1 MISRSPFLRIMSSA
15 QGSEFKGA
23 VGVGLHPFSWLA
35 FLLALLLGTSAS
47 FGQNKAALQAQRDAL
62 EKKLATTERLLSEA
76 ASNKNDALVSLRLID
91 ERMLLREQLINHHRA
106 EIRSIERS
114 MTSTDSEI
122 RTLEGHVSALK
133 DEYARM
139 IQAAHKQSLAYN
151 PWLYLFSAADF
162 NQASIRFRML
172 QSYSTLRK
180 DHVAQIE
187 SAQIDL
193 SDNRANLVTE
203 KSEMETALKDVRN
216 ERNALAKDRETRAGI
231 VRDLKGKESRLRA
244 EVKTSK
250 AEQKRLNESIRK
262 IIEAELAAERASSA
276 GEFALTP
283 EGKIV
288 SAAFE
293 SNRASLPWPVLR
305 GIITG
310 KFGKQSHPTLPGIT
324 FENNG
329 VDISTEAASSVL
341 AVFAGNVSSVF
352 PIPGAGETVIL
363 SHGAFRT
370 VYSNLEGVRLKKGE
384 RIEAREKIGTVRPNN
399 SQNVL
404 HFEVWKVAGTSQTPQ
419 NPSAWL
425 VKL

>member
-1 MISRSPFLRIMSSA
+1 MSNA
-15 QGSEFKGA
+15 RDFK
-23 VGVGLHPFSWLA
+23 LHPCLVVGRLPV
-35 FLLALLLGTSAS
+35 FLLAGLLWSSTLCAQS
-47 FGQNKAALQAQRDAL
+47 KADLQAQRDAL

-91 ERMLLREQLINHHRA
+91 KRMALREQLIRHHRA

-122 RTLEGHVSALK
+122 RTLEGHIAALK

-139 IQAAHKQSLAYN
+139 IQAAHKQSLAQN

-162 NQASIRFRML
+162 TQASIRFRML
-172 QSYSTLRK
+172 QSYSSLRK
-180 DHVAQIE
+180 EHVAQIE
-187 SAQIDL
+187 SAQVHL
-193 SDNRANLVTE
+193 SDNRNNLVNE
-203 KSEMETALKDVRN
+203 KSSMEIALSDVRN
-216 ERNALAKDRETRAGI
+216 ERNALAKDRKKRSEI
-231 VRDLKGKESRLRA
+231 VQDLKGRESTLRA
-244 EVKTSK
+244 EVKKSK
-250 AEQKRLNESIRK
+250 AEQKRLNASIRK
-262 IIEAELAAERASSA
+262 IIESELAAERASSE

-305 GIITG
+305 GVITG

-329 VDISTEAASSVL
+329 IDISTEKTSSVL
-341 AVFAGNVSSVF
+341 AIFAGSVSSVF
-352 PIPGAGETVIL
+352 PIPGAGQTVIL

-370 VYSNLEGVRLKKGE
+370 VYSNLEGVQLKKGD
-384 RIEAREKIGTVRPNN
+384 RIEAREKIGSVRPNN
-399 SQNVL
+399 NQNVL
-404 HFEVWKVAGTSQTPQ
+404 HFEVWKVTGNSQTPQ
-419 NPSAWL
+419 NPSTWL

>member
-1 MISRSPFLRIMSSA
+1 MTSRLPSPKTMSNA
-15 QGSEFKGA
+15 RDFK
-23 VGVGLHPFSWLA
+23 LHPCLVVGRLPV
-35 FLLALLLGTSAS
+35 FLLAGLLWSSTLCAQS
-47 FGQNKAALQAQRDAL
+47 KADLQAQRDAL

-76 ASNKNDALVSLRLID
+76 ASTKNDALVSLRLID
-91 ERMLLREQLINHHRA
+91 KRMALREQLIRHHRA

-122 RTLEGHVSALK
+122 RTLEGHIAALK

-139 IQAAHKQSLAYN
+139 IQAAHKQSLAQN

-162 NQASIRFRML
+162 TQASIRFRML
-172 QSYSTLRK
+172 QSYSSLRK
-180 DHVAQIE
+180 EHVAQIE
-187 SAQIDL
+187 SAQVHL
-193 SDNRANLVTE
+193 SDNRNNLVNE
-203 KSEMETALKDVRN
+203 KSSMEIALSDVRN
-216 ERNALAKDRETRAGI
+216 ERNALAKDRKKRSEI
-231 VRDLKGKESRLRA
+231 VQDLKGRESTLRA
-244 EVKTSK
+244 EVKKSK
-250 AEQKRLNESIRK
+250 AEQKRLNASIRK
-262 IIEAELAAERASSA
+262 IIESELAAERASSE

-305 GIITG
+305 GVITG

-329 VDISTEAASSVL
+329 IDISTEKTSSVL
-341 AVFAGNVSSVF
+341 AIFAGSVSSVF
-352 PIPGAGETVIL
+352 PIPGAGQTVIL

-370 VYSNLEGVRLKKGE
+370 VYSNLEGVQLKKGD
-384 RIEAREKIGTVRPNN
+384 RIEAREKIGSVRPNN
-399 SQNVL
+399 NQNVL
-404 HFEVWKVAGTSQTPQ
+404 HFEVWKVTGNSQTPQ
-419 NPSAWL
+419 NPSTWL

>member
-1 MISRSPFLRIMSSA
+1 MSNA
-15 QGSEFKGA
+15 RDFK
-23 VGVGLHPFSWLA
+23 LHPCLVVGRLPV
-35 FLLALLLGTSAS
+35 FLLAGLLWSSTLCAQS
-47 FGQNKAALQAQRDAL
+47 KADLQAQRDAL

-91 ERMLLREQLINHHRA
+91 KRMALREQLIRHHRA

-122 RTLEGHVSALK
+122 RTLEGHIAALK

-139 IQAAHKQSLAYN
+139 IQAAHKQSLAQN
-151 PWLYLFSAADF
+151 PWLYLFSATDF
-162 NQASIRFRML
+162 TQASIRFRML
-172 QSYSTLRK
+172 QSYSSLRK
-180 DHVAQIE
+180 EHVAQIE
-187 SAQIDL
+187 SAQVHL
-193 SDNRANLVTE
+193 SDNRNNLVNE
-203 KSEMETALKDVRN
+203 KSSMEIALSDVRN
-216 ERNALAKDRETRAGI
+216 ERNALAKDRKKRSEI
-231 VRDLKGKESRLRA
+231 VQDLKGRESTLRA
-244 EVKTSK
+244 EVKKSK
-250 AEQKRLNESIRK
+250 AEQKRLNASIRK
-262 IIEAELAAERASSA
+262 IIESELAAERASSE

-305 GIITG
+305 GVITG

-329 VDISTEAASSVL
+329 IDISTEKTSSVL
-341 AVFAGNVSSVF
+341 AIFAGSVSSVF
-352 PIPGAGETVIL
+352 PIPGAGQTVIL

-370 VYSNLEGVRLKKGE
+370 VYSNLEGVQLKKGD
-384 RIEAREKIGTVRPNN
+384 RIEAREKIGSVRPNN
-399 SQNVL
+399 NQNVL
-404 HFEVWKVAGTSQTPQ
+404 HFEVWKVTGNSQTPQ
-419 NPSAWL
+419 NPSTWL

>member
-1 MISRSPFLRIMSSA
+1 MTFRLPSLKTMSSA
-15 QGSEFKGA
+15 RDFKLPLGKSA
-23 VGVGLHPFSWLA
+23 ARPGVFLA
-35 FLLALLLGTSAS
+35 AFMLWSVVSCA
-47 FGQNKAALQAQRDAL
+47 QNKAALQAQRDAL

-91 ERMLLREQLINHHRA
+91 ERMGLREQLISHHRT

-114 MTSTDSEI
+114 MTNTDSEI
-122 RTLEGHVSALK
+122 RTLEGHISALK

-139 IQAAHKQSLAYN
+139 IQAAHKQSLSQN

-162 NQASIRFRML
+162 TQASIRFRML
-172 QSYSTLRK
+172 QSYSSLRK
-180 DHVAQIE
+180 EHVAQIE
-187 SAQIDL
+187 SAQLNL
-193 SDNRANLVTE
+193 SDNRTDLISE
-203 KSEMETALKDVRN
+203 KSAMETALSDVRK
-216 ERNALAKDRETRAGI
+216 ERNALAKDRNKRAEI
-231 VRDLKGKESRLRA
+231 VRDLKGKESSLRA
-244 EVKTSK
+244 EVKKSK

-262 IIEAELAAERASSA
+262 IIESELAAERASSA

-293 SNRASLPWPVLR
+293 SNRASLPWPVIR
-305 GIITG
+305 GVITG

-329 VDISTEAASSVL
+329 IDISTEQASSVL
-341 AVFAGNVSSVF
+341 AIFAGSVSSVF
-352 PIPGAGETVIL
+352 PIPGAGQTVIL

-370 VYSNLEGVRLKKGE
+370 VYSNLEGVQLKKGD
-384 RIEAREKIGTVRPNN
+384 RLEAREKIGSVRPNN

-404 HFEVWKVAGTSQTPQ
+404 HFEVWKVAGNSQTPQ
-419 NPSAWL
+419 NPSTWL
-425 VKL
+425 VKH

>member
-1 MISRSPFLRIMSSA
+1 MTSRLPSPKTMSNA
-15 QGSEFKGA
+15 RDFK
-23 VGVGLHPFSWLA
+23 LHPCLVVGRLPV
-35 FLLALLLGTSAS
+35 FLLAGLLWSSTLCAQS
-47 FGQNKAALQAQRDAL
+47 KADLQAQRDAL

-91 ERMLLREQLINHHRA
+91 KRMALREQLIRHHRA

-122 RTLEGHVSALK
+122 RTLEGHIAALK

-139 IQAAHKQSLAYN
+139 IQAAHKQSLAQN

-162 NQASIRFRML
+162 TQASIRFRML
-172 QSYSTLRK
+172 QSYSSLRK
-180 DHVAQIE
+180 EHVAQIE
-187 SAQIDL
+187 SAQVHL
-193 SDNRANLVTE
+193 SDNRNNLVNE
-203 KSEMETALKDVRN
+203 KSSMEIALSDVRN
-216 ERNALAKDRETRAGI
+216 ERNALAKDRKKRSEI
-231 VRDLKGKESRLRA
+231 VQDLKGRESTLRA
-244 EVKTSK
+244 EVKKSK
-250 AEQKRLNESIRK
+250 AEQKRLNASIRK
-262 IIEAELAAERASSA
+262 IIESELAAERASSE

-305 GIITG
+305 GVITG
-310 KFGKQSHPTLPGIT
+310 KFGKQSNPTLPGIT

-329 VDISTEAASSVL
+329 IDISTEKTSSVL
-341 AVFAGNVSSVF
+341 AIFAGSVSSVF
-352 PIPGAGETVIL
+352 PIPGAGQTVIL

-370 VYSNLEGVRLKKGE
+370 VYSNLEGVQLKKGD
-384 RIEAREKIGTVRPNN
+384 RIEAREKIGSVRPNN
-399 SQNVL
+399 NQNVL
-404 HFEVWKVAGTSQTPQ
+404 HFEVWKVTGNSQTPQ
-419 NPSAWL
+419 NPSTWL

>member
-1 MISRSPFLRIMSSA
+1 MSNA
-15 QGSEFKGA
+15 RDFK
-23 VGVGLHPFSWLA
+23 LHPCLVVGRLPV
-35 FLLALLLGTSAS
+35 FLLAGLLWSSTLCAQS
-47 FGQNKAALQAQRDAL
+47 KADLQAQRDAL

-91 ERMLLREQLINHHRA
+91 KRMALREQLIRHHRA

-122 RTLEGHVSALK
+122 RTLEGHIAALK

-139 IQAAHKQSLAYN
+139 IQAAHKQSLAQN

-162 NQASIRFRML
+162 TQASIRFRML
-172 QSYSTLRK
+172 QSYSSLRK
-180 DHVAQIE
+180 EHVAQIE
-187 SAQIDL
+187 SAQVHL
-193 SDNRANLVTE
+193 SDNRNNLVNE
-203 KSEMETALKDVRN
+203 KSSMEIALNDVRN
-216 ERNALAKDRETRAGI
+216 ERNALAKDRKKRSEI
-231 VRDLKGKESRLRA
+231 VQDLKGRESTLRA
-244 EVKTSK
+244 EVKKSK
-250 AEQKRLNESIRK
+250 AEQKRLNASIRK
-262 IIEAELAAERASSA
+262 IIESELAAERASSE

-305 GIITG
+305 GVITG

-329 VDISTEAASSVL
+329 IDISTEKTSSVL
-341 AVFAGNVSSVF
+341 AIFAGSVSSVF
-352 PIPGAGETVIL
+352 PIPGAGQTVIL
-363 SHGAFRT
+363 SHGAFRS
-370 VYSNLEGVRLKKGE
+370 VYSNLEGVQLKKGD
-384 RIEAREKIGTVRPNN
+384 RIEAREKIGSVRPNN
-399 SQNVL
+399 NQNVL
-404 HFEVWKVAGTSQTPQ
+404 HFEVWKVTGNSQTPQ
-419 NPSAWL
+419 NPSTWL

>member
-1 MISRSPFLRIMSSA
+1 MSNA
-15 QGSEFKGA
+15 RDFK
-23 VGVGLHPFSWLA
+23 LHPCLVVGRLPV
-35 FLLALLLGTSAS
+35 FLLAGLLWSSTLCAQS
-47 FGQNKAALQAQRDAL
+47 KADLQAQRDAL

-91 ERMLLREQLINHHRA
+91 KRMALREQLIRHHRA

-122 RTLEGHVSALK
+122 RTLEGHIAALK

-139 IQAAHKQSLAYN
+139 IQAAHKQSLAQN

-162 NQASIRFRML
+162 TQASIRFRML
-172 QSYSTLRK
+172 QSYSSLRK
-180 DHVAQIE
+180 EHVAQIE
-187 SAQIDL
+187 SAQVHL
-193 SDNRANLVTE
+193 SDNRNNLVNE
-203 KSEMETALKDVRN
+203 KSSMEIALSDVRN
-216 ERNALAKDRETRAGI
+216 ERNALAKDRKKRSEI
-231 VRDLKGKESRLRA
+231 VQDLKGRESTLRA
-244 EVKTSK
+244 EVKKSK
-250 AEQKRLNESIRK
+250 AEQKRLNASIRK
-262 IIEAELAAERASSA
+262 IIESELAAERASSE

-305 GIITG
+305 GVITG

-329 VDISTEAASSVL
+329 IDISTEKTSSVL
-341 AVFAGNVSSVF
+341 AIFAGSVSSVF
-352 PIPGAGETVIL
+352 PIPGAGQTVIL

-370 VYSNLEGVRLKKGE
+370 VYSNLEGVQLKKGD
-384 RIEAREKIGTVRPNN
+384 RIEAREKIGSVRPNN
-399 SQNVL
+399 NQNVL
-404 HFEVWKVAGTSQTPQ
+404 HFEVWKVTGNSQTPQ
-419 NPSAWL
+419 NP
-425 VKL
+425 

>member
-1 MISRSPFLRIMSSA
+1 MSNA
-15 QGSEFKGA
+15 RDFK
-23 VGVGLHPFSWLA
+23 LHPCLVVGRLPV
-35 FLLALLLGTSAS
+35 FLLAGLLWSSTLCAQS
-47 FGQNKAALQAQRDAL
+47 KADLQAQRDAL
-62 EKKLATTERLLSEA
+62 EKKLATTERLLSKA

-91 ERMLLREQLINHHRA
+91 KRMALREQLIRHHRA

-122 RTLEGHVSALK
+122 RTLEGHIAALK

-139 IQAAHKQSLAYN
+139 IQAAHKQSLAQN

-162 NQASIRFRML
+162 TQASIRFRML
-172 QSYSTLRK
+172 QSYSSLRK
-180 DHVAQIE
+180 EHVAQIE
-187 SAQIDL
+187 SAQVHL
-193 SDNRANLVTE
+193 SDNRNNLVNE
-203 KSEMETALKDVRN
+203 KSSMEIALSDVRN
-216 ERNALAKDRETRAGI
+216 ERNALAKDRKKRSEI
-231 VRDLKGKESRLRA
+231 VQDLKGRESTLRA
-244 EVKTSK
+244 EVKKSK
-250 AEQKRLNESIRK
+250 AEQKRLNASIRK
-262 IIEAELAAERASSA
+262 IIESELAAERASSE

-305 GIITG
+305 GVITG

-329 VDISTEAASSVL
+329 IDISTEKTSSVL
-341 AVFAGNVSSVF
+341 AIFAGSVSSVF
-352 PIPGAGETVIL
+352 PIPGAGQTVIL

-370 VYSNLEGVRLKKGE
+370 VYSNLEGVQLKKGD
-384 RIEAREKIGTVRPNN
+384 RIEAREKIGSVRPNN
-399 SQNVL
+399 NQNVL
-404 HFEVWKVAGTSQTPQ
+404 HFEVWKVTGNSQTPQ
-419 NPSAWL
+419 NPSTWL

>member
-1 MISRSPFLRIMSSA
+1 MTSRLPSPKTMSNA
-15 QGSEFKGA
+15 RDFK
-23 VGVGLHPFSWLA
+23 LHPCLVVGRLPV
-35 FLLALLLGTSAS
+35 FLLAGLLWSSTLCAQS
-47 FGQNKAALQAQRDAL
+47 KADLQAQRDAL

-91 ERMLLREQLINHHRA
+91 KRMALREQLIRHHRA

-122 RTLEGHVSALK
+122 RTLEGHIAALK

-139 IQAAHKQSLAYN
+139 IQAAHKQSLAQN

-162 NQASIRFRML
+162 TQASIRFRML
-172 QSYSTLRK
+172 QSYSSLRK
-180 DHVAQIE
+180 EHVAQIE
-187 SAQIDL
+187 SAQVHL
-193 SDNRANLVTE
+193 SDNRNNLVNE
-203 KSEMETALKDVRN
+203 KSSMEIALNDVRN
-216 ERNALAKDRETRAGI
+216 ERNALAKDRKKRSEI
-231 VRDLKGKESRLRA
+231 VQDLKGRESTLRA
-244 EVKTSK
+244 EVKKSK
-250 AEQKRLNESIRK
+250 AEQKRLNASIRK
-262 IIEAELAAERASSA
+262 IIESELAAERASSE

-305 GIITG
+305 GVITG

-329 VDISTEAASSVL
+329 IDISTEKTSSVL
-341 AVFAGNVSSVF
+341 AIFAGSVSSVF
-352 PIPGAGETVIL
+352 PIPGAGQTVIL

-370 VYSNLEGVRLKKGE
+370 VYSNLEGVQLKKGD
-384 RIEAREKIGTVRPNN
+384 RIEAREKIGSVRPNN
-399 SQNVL
+399 NQNVL
-404 HFEVWKVAGTSQTPQ
+404 HFEVWKVTGNSQTPQ
-419 NPSAWL
+419 NPSTWL

>member
-1 MISRSPFLRIMSSA
+1 MSNA
-15 QGSEFKGA
+15 RDFK
-23 VGVGLHPFSWLA
+23 LHPCLVVGRLPV
-35 FLLALLLGTSAS
+35 FLLAGLLWSSTLCAQS
-47 FGQNKAALQAQRDAL
+47 KADLQAQRDAL

-91 ERMLLREQLINHHRA
+91 KRMALREQLIRHHRA

-122 RTLEGHVSALK
+122 RTLEGHIAALK

-139 IQAAHKQSLAYN
+139 IQAAHKQSLAQN

-162 NQASIRFRML
+162 TQASIRFRML
-172 QSYSTLRK
+172 QSYSSLRK
-180 DHVAQIE
+180 EHVAQIE
-187 SAQIDL
+187 SAQVHL
-193 SDNRANLVTE
+193 SDNRNNLVNE
-203 KSEMETALKDVRN
+203 KSSMEIALNDVRN
-216 ERNALAKDRETRAGI
+216 ERNALAKDRKKRSEI
-231 VRDLKGKESRLRA
+231 VQDLKGRESTLRA
-244 EVKTSK
+244 EVKKSK
-250 AEQKRLNESIRK
+250 AEQKRLNASIRK
-262 IIEAELAAERASSA
+262 IIESELAAERASSE

-305 GIITG
+305 GVITG

-329 VDISTEAASSVL
+329 IDISTEKTSSVL
-341 AVFAGNVSSVF
+341 AIFAGSVSSVF
-352 PIPGAGETVIL
+352 PIPGAGQTVIL

-370 VYSNLEGVRLKKGE
+370 VYSNLEGVQLKKGD
-384 RIEAREKIGTVRPNN
+384 RIEAREKIGSVRPNN
-399 SQNVL
+399 NQNVL
-404 HFEVWKVAGTSQTPQ
+404 HFEVWKVTGNSQTPQ
-419 NPSAWL
+419 NPSTWL

>member
-1 MISRSPFLRIMSSA
+1 MTSRLPSPKTMSNA
-15 QGSEFKGA
+15 RDFK
-23 VGVGLHPFSWLA
+23 LHPCLVVGRQPI
-35 FLLALLLGTSAS
+35 FLLAGLLWSSTLCAQS
-47 FGQNKAALQAQRDAL
+47 KADLQAQRDAL

-91 ERMLLREQLINHHRA
+91 KRMALREQLIRHHRA

-122 RTLEGHVSALK
+122 RTLEGHIAALK

-139 IQAAHKQSLAYN
+139 IQAAHKQSLAQN
-151 PWLYLFSAADF
+151 PWLYLFSATDF
-162 NQASIRFRML
+162 TQASIRFRML
-172 QSYSTLRK
+172 QSYSSLRK
-180 DHVAQIE
+180 EHVAQIE
-187 SAQIDL
+187 SAQVHL
-193 SDNRANLVTE
+193 SDNRNNLVNE
-203 KSEMETALKDVRN
+203 KSSMEIALNDVRN
-216 ERNALAKDRETRAGI
+216 ERNALAKDRKKRSEI
-231 VRDLKGKESRLRA
+231 VQDLKGRESTLRA
-244 EVKTSK
+244 EVKKSK
-250 AEQKRLNESIRK
+250 AEQKRLNASIRK
-262 IIEAELAAERASSA
+262 IIESELAAERASSE

-305 GIITG
+305 GVITG

-329 VDISTEAASSVL
+329 IDISTEKTSSVL
-341 AVFAGNVSSVF
+341 AIFAGSVSSVF
-352 PIPGAGETVIL
+352 PIPGAGQTVIL

-370 VYSNLEGVRLKKGE
+370 VYSNLEGVQLKKGD
-384 RIEAREKIGTVRPNN
+384 RIEAREKIGSVRPNN
-399 SQNVL
+399 NQNVL
-404 HFEVWKVAGTSQTPQ
+404 HFEVWKVTGNSQTPQ
-419 NPSAWL
+419 NPSTWL

>member
-1 MISRSPFLRIMSSA
+1 MSNA
-15 QGSEFKGA
+15 RDFKLHPCLA
-23 VGVGLHPFSWLA
+23 VGRLPV
-35 FLLALLLGTSAS
+35 FLLAGLLWSSTLCAQS
-47 FGQNKAALQAQRDAL
+47 KAALQAQRDAL

-91 ERMLLREQLINHHRA
+91 KRMALREQLIRHHRA

-122 RTLEGHVSALK
+122 RTLEGHIAALK

-139 IQAAHKQSLAYN
+139 IQAAHKQSLAQN

-162 NQASIRFRML
+162 TQASIRFRML
-172 QSYSTLRK
+172 QSYSSLRK
-180 DHVAQIE
+180 EHVAQIE
-187 SAQIDL
+187 SAQVHL
-193 SDNRANLVTE
+193 SDNRNNLVNE
-203 KSEMETALKDVRN
+203 KSSMEIALSDVRN
-216 ERNALAKDRETRAGI
+216 ERNALAKDRKKRSEI
-231 VRDLKGKESRLRA
+231 VQDLKGRESTLRA
-244 EVKTSK
+244 EVKKSK
-250 AEQKRLNESIRK
+250 AEQKRLNASIRK
-262 IIEAELAAERASSA
+262 IIESELAAERASSE

-305 GIITG
+305 GVITG

-329 VDISTEAASSVL
+329 IDISTEKTSSVL
-341 AVFAGNVSSVF
+341 AIFAGSVSSVF
-352 PIPGAGETVIL
+352 PIPGAGQTVIL

-370 VYSNLEGVRLKKGE
+370 VYSNLEGVQLKKGD
-384 RIEAREKIGTVRPNN
+384 RIEAREKIGSVRPNN
-399 SQNVL
+399 NQNVL
-404 HFEVWKVAGTSQTPQ
+404 HFEVWKVTGNSQTPQ
-419 NPSAWL
+419 NPSTWL

>member
-1 MISRSPFLRIMSSA
+1 MSSVRD
-15 QGSEFKGA
+15 FKLGLGIA
-23 VGVGLHPFSWLA
+23 VGRSLICFMACLVLSS
-35 FLLALLLGTSAS
+35 ALCA
-47 FGQNKAALQAQRDAL
+47 QNKAALQAQRDAI
-62 EKKLATTERLLSEA
+62 EKKLATTERLLREA
-76 ASNKNDALVSLRLID
+76 ASNKNDAMVSLRLID
-91 ERMLLREQLINHHRA
+91 ERMALREQLIRHHRA

-122 RTLEGHVSALK
+122 RTLEGHIAALK

-139 IQAAHKQSLAYN
+139 IQAAHKQSLSQN

-162 NQASIRFRML
+162 TQASIRFRML
-172 QSYSTLRK
+172 QSYSSLRK
-180 DHVAQIE
+180 EHVTQIE
-187 SAQIDL
+187 SAQVNL
-193 SDNRANLVTE
+193 SDNRNNLVNE
-203 KSEMETALKDVRN
+203 KSSLELALRDVRN
-216 ERNALAKDRETRAGI
+216 ERNALAKDRKKRSEI
-231 VRDLKGKESRLRA
+231 VQDLKGKESSLRA
-244 EVKTSK
+244 EVKKSK

-262 IIEAELAAERASSA
+262 IIESELAAERASSA

-305 GIITG
+305 GVITG

-329 VDISTEAASSVL
+329 IDISTEKTSAVL
-341 AVFAGNVSSVF
+341 AIFAGTVSSVF
-352 PIPGAGETVIL
+352 PIPGAGQTVIL

-370 VYSNLEGVRLKKGE
+370 VYSNLEGVQLKKGD
-384 RIEAREKIGTVRPNN
+384 RIEAREKIGSVRPNKN
-399 SQNVL
+399 QNVL
-404 HFEVWKVAGTSQTPQ
+404 HFEVWKVTGNSQTPQ
-419 NPSAWL
+419 NPSTWL

>member
-1 MISRSPFLRIMSSA
+1 MSNA
-15 QGSEFKGA
+15 RDFKLPPCLV
-23 VGVGLHPFSWLA
+23 VGRLPV
-35 FLLALLLGTSAS
+35 FLLAGLLWSSTLCAQS
-47 FGQNKAALQAQRDAL
+47 KADLQAQRDAL

-91 ERMLLREQLINHHRA
+91 KRMALREQLIRHHRA

-122 RTLEGHVSALK
+122 RTLEGHIAALK

-139 IQAAHKQSLAYN
+139 IQAAHKQSLAQN
-151 PWLYLFSAADF
+151 PSLYLFSAADF
-162 NQASIRFRML
+162 TQASIRFRML
-172 QSYSTLRK
+172 QSYSSLRK
-180 DHVAQIE
+180 EHVAQIE
-187 SAQIDL
+187 SAQVHL
-193 SDNRANLVTE
+193 SDNRNNLVNE
-203 KSEMETALKDVRN
+203 KSSMEIALNDVRN
-216 ERNALAKDRETRAGI
+216 ERNALAKDRKKRSEI
-231 VRDLKGKESRLRA
+231 VQDLKGRESTLRA
-244 EVKTSK
+244 EVKKSK
-250 AEQKRLNESIRK
+250 AEQKRLNASIRK
-262 IIEAELAAERASSA
+262 IIESELAAERASSE

-305 GIITG
+305 GVITG

-329 VDISTEAASSVL
+329 IDISTEKTSSVL
-341 AVFAGNVSSVF
+341 AIFAGSVSRVV
-352 PIPGAGETVIL
+352 PIPGAGQTVIL

-370 VYSNLEGVRLKKGE
+370 VYSNLEGVQLKKGD
-384 RIEAREKIGTVRPNN
+384 RIEAREKIGSVRPNN
-399 SQNVL
+399 NQNVL
-404 HFEVWKVAGTSQTPQ
+404 HFEVWKVTGNSQTPQ
-419 NPSAWL
+419 NPSTWL

>member
-1 MISRSPFLRIMSSA
+1 MTSRLPSPKTMSNA
-15 QGSEFKGA
+15 RDFK
-23 VGVGLHPFSWLA
+23 LHPCLVVGRLPV
-35 FLLALLLGTSAS
+35 FLLAGLLWSSTLCAQS
-47 FGQNKAALQAQRDAL
+47 KADLQAQRDAL

-91 ERMLLREQLINHHRA
+91 KRMALREQLIRHHRA

-122 RTLEGHVSALK
+122 RTLEGHIAALK

-139 IQAAHKQSLAYN
+139 IQAAHKQSLAQN

-162 NQASIRFRML
+162 TQASIRFRML
-172 QSYSTLRK
+172 QSYSSLRK
-180 DHVAQIE
+180 EHVAQIE
-187 SAQIDL
+187 SAQVHL
-193 SDNRANLVTE
+193 SDNRNNLVNE
-203 KSEMETALKDVRN
+203 KSSMEIALSDVRN
-216 ERNALAKDRETRAGI
+216 ERNALAKDRKKRSEI
-231 VRDLKGKESRLRA
+231 VQDLKGRESTLRA
-244 EVKTSK
+244 EVKKSK
-250 AEQKRLNESIRK
+250 AEQKRLNASIRK
-262 IIEAELAAERASSA
+262 IIESELAAERASSE

-305 GIITG
+305 GVITG

-329 VDISTEAASSVL
+329 IDISTEKTSSVL
-341 AVFAGNVSSVF
+341 AIFAGSVSSVF
-352 PIPGAGETVIL
+352 PIPGAGQTVIL

-370 VYSNLEGVRLKKGE
+370 VYSNLEGVQLKKGD
-384 RIEAREKIGTVRPNN
+384 RIEAREKIGSVRPNN
-399 SQNVL
+399 NQNVL
-404 HFEVWKVAGTSQTPQ
+404 HFEVWKVTGNSQTPQ
-419 NPSAWL
+419 NP
-425 VKL
+425 

>member
-1 MISRSPFLRIMSSA
+1 MTSRLPSPKTMSNA
-15 QGSEFKGA
+15 RDFKLHPCLA
-23 VGVGLHPFSWLA
+23 VGRLPV
-35 FLLALLLGTSAS
+35 FLLAGLLWSSTLCAQS
-47 FGQNKAALQAQRDAL
+47 KAALQAQRDAL

-91 ERMLLREQLINHHRA
+91 KRMALREQLIRHHRA

-122 RTLEGHVSALK
+122 RTLEGHIAALK

-139 IQAAHKQSLAYN
+139 IQAAHKQSLAQN

-162 NQASIRFRML
+162 TQASIRFRML
-172 QSYSTLRK
+172 QSYSSLRK
-180 DHVAQIE
+180 EHVAQIE
-187 SAQIDL
+187 SAQVHL
-193 SDNRANLVTE
+193 SDNRNNLVNE
-203 KSEMETALKDVRN
+203 KSSMEIALSDVRN
-216 ERNALAKDRETRAGI
+216 ERNALAKDREKRSEI
-231 VRDLKGKESRLRA
+231 VQDLKGRESTLRA
-244 EVKTSK
+244 EVKKSK
-250 AEQKRLNESIRK
+250 AEQKRLNASIRK
-262 IIEAELAAERASSA
+262 IIESELAAERASSE

-305 GIITG
+305 GVITG

-329 VDISTEAASSVL
+329 IDISTEKTSSVL
-341 AVFAGNVSSVF
+341 AIFAGSVSSVF
-352 PIPGAGETVIL
+352 PIPGAGQTVIL

-370 VYSNLEGVRLKKGE
+370 VYSNLEGVQLKKGD
-384 RIEAREKIGTVRPNN
+384 RIEAREKIGSVRPNN
-399 SQNVL
+399 NQNVL
-404 HFEVWKVAGTSQTPQ
+404 HFEVWKVTGNSQTPQ
-419 NPSAWL
+419 NPSTWL

>member
-1 MISRSPFLRIMSSA
+1 M
-15 QGSEFKGA
+15 
-23 VGVGLHPFSWLA
+23 
-35 FLLALLLGTSAS
+35 
-47 FGQNKAALQAQRDAL
+47 
-62 EKKLATTERLLSEA
+62 
-76 ASNKNDALVSLRLID
+76 
-91 ERMLLREQLINHHRA
+91 
-106 EIRSIERS
+106 
-114 MTSTDSEI
+114 
-122 RTLEGHVSALK
+122 
-133 DEYARM
+133 
-139 IQAAHKQSLAYN
+139 
-151 PWLYLFSAADF
+151 
-162 NQASIRFRML
+162 
-172 QSYSTLRK
+172 
-180 DHVAQIE
+180 
-187 SAQIDL
+187 
-193 SDNRANLVTE
+193 
-203 KSEMETALKDVRN
+203 RN
-216 ERNALAKDRETRAGI
+216 
-231 VRDLKGKESRLRA
+231 LKGKESRLRA

-305 GIITG
+305 GVITG

-370 VYSNLEGVRLKKGE
+370 VYSNLEGVRLKKGD

>member
-1 MISRSPFLRIMSSA
+1 MTSRLPSQKTMSNA
-15 QGSEFKGA
+15 RDFKLTPCLA
-23 VGVGLHPFSWLA
+23 VGRLPV
-35 FLLALLLGTSAS
+35 FLLASLLWSSTLCAQS
-47 FGQNKAALQAQRDAL
+47 KAALQAQRDAL

-91 ERMLLREQLINHHRA
+91 KRMALREQLIRHHRA

-122 RTLEGHVSALK
+122 RTLEGHIAALK

-139 IQAAHKQSLAYN
+139 IQAAHKQSLAQN

-162 NQASIRFRML
+162 TQASIRFRML
-172 QSYSTLRK
+172 QSYSSLRK
-180 DHVAQIE
+180 EHVAQIE
-187 SAQIDL
+187 SAQVHL
-193 SDNRANLVTE
+193 SDNRNNLVNE
-203 KSEMETALKDVRN
+203 KSSMEIALSDVRN
-216 ERNALAKDRETRAGI
+216 ERNALAKDREKRSEI
-231 VRDLKGKESRLRA
+231 VQDLKGRESTLRA
-244 EVKTSK
+244 EVKKSK
-250 AEQKRLNESIRK
+250 AEQKRLNASIRK
-262 IIEAELAAERASSA
+262 IIESELAAERASSE

-305 GIITG
+305 GVITG

-329 VDISTEAASSVL
+329 IDISTEKTSSVL
-341 AVFAGNVSSVF
+341 AIFAGRVSSVF
-352 PIPGAGETVIL
+352 PIPGAGQTVIL

-370 VYSNLEGVRLKKGE
+370 VYSNLEGVQLKKGD
-384 RIEAREKIGTVRPNN
+384 RIEAREKIGSVRPNN
-399 SQNVL
+399 NQNVL
-404 HFEVWKVAGTSQTPQ
+404 HFEVWKVTGNSQTPQ
-419 NPSAWL
+419 NPSTWL

>member
-1 MISRSPFLRIMSSA
+1 MSNA
-15 QGSEFKGA
+15 RDFKLHSCLV
-23 VGVGLHPFSWLA
+23 VGRLPV
-35 FLLALLLGTSAS
+35 FLLAGLLWSSTLCAQS
-47 FGQNKAALQAQRDAL
+47 KADLQAQRDAL

-91 ERMLLREQLINHHRA
+91 KRMALREQLIRHHRA

-122 RTLEGHVSALK
+122 RTLEGHIAALK

-139 IQAAHKQSLAYN
+139 IQAAHKQSLAQN

-162 NQASIRFRML
+162 TQASIRFRML
-172 QSYSTLRK
+172 QSYSSLRK
-180 DHVAQIE
+180 EHVAQIE
-187 SAQIDL
+187 SAQVHL
-193 SDNRANLVTE
+193 SDNRNNLVNE
-203 KSEMETALKDVRN
+203 KSSMEIALSDVRN
-216 ERNALAKDRETRAGI
+216 ERNALAKDRKKRSEI
-231 VRDLKGKESRLRA
+231 VQDLKGRESTLRA
-244 EVKTSK
+244 EVKKSK
-250 AEQKRLNESIRK
+250 AEQKRLNASIRK
-262 IIEAELAAERASSA
+262 IIESELAAERASSE

-305 GIITG
+305 GVITG

-329 VDISTEAASSVL
+329 IDISTEKTSSVL
-341 AVFAGNVSSVF
+341 AIFAGSVSSVF
-352 PIPGAGETVIL
+352 PIPGAGQTVIL

-370 VYSNLEGVRLKKGE
+370 VYSNLEGVQLKKGD
-384 RIEAREKIGTVRPNN
+384 RIEAREKIGSVRPNN
-399 SQNVL
+399 NQNVL
-404 HFEVWKVAGTSQTPQ
+404 HFEVWKVTGNSQTPQ
-419 NPSAWL
+419 NPSTWL

>member
-1 MISRSPFLRIMSSA
+1 MSNA
-15 QGSEFKGA
+15 RDFK
-23 VGVGLHPFSWLA
+23 LHPCLVVGRLPV
-35 FLLALLLGTSAS
+35 FLLAGLLWSSTLCAQS
-47 FGQNKAALQAQRDAL
+47 KADLQAQRDAL

-91 ERMLLREQLINHHRA
+91 KRMALREQLIRHHRA

-122 RTLEGHVSALK
+122 RTLEGHIAALK

-139 IQAAHKQSLAYN
+139 IQAAHKQSLAQN
-151 PWLYLFSAADF
+151 PWLYLFSATDF
-162 NQASIRFRML
+162 TQASIRFRML
-172 QSYSTLRK
+172 QSYSSLRK
-180 DHVAQIE
+180 EHVAQIE
-187 SAQIDL
+187 SAQVHL
-193 SDNRANLVTE
+193 SDNRNNLVNE
-203 KSEMETALKDVRN
+203 KSSMEIALNDVRN
-216 ERNALAKDRETRAGI
+216 ERNALAKDRKKRSEI
-231 VRDLKGKESRLRA
+231 VQDLKGRESTLRA
-244 EVKTSK
+244 EVKKSK
-250 AEQKRLNESIRK
+250 AEQKRLNASIRK
-262 IIEAELAAERASSA
+262 IIESELAAERASSE

-305 GIITG
+305 GVITG

-329 VDISTEAASSVL
+329 IDISTEKTSSVL
-341 AVFAGNVSSVF
+341 AIFAGSVSSVF
-352 PIPGAGETVIL
+352 PIPGAGQTVIL

-370 VYSNLEGVRLKKGE
+370 VYSNLEGVQLKKGD
-384 RIEAREKIGTVRPNN
+384 RIEAREKIGSVRPNN
-399 SQNVL
+399 NQNVL
-404 HFEVWKVAGTSQTPQ
+404 HFEVWKVTGNSQTPQ
-419 NPSAWL
+419 NPSTWL